1 MKTLLTSCSINEICR
16 AITTLNC
23 IKDNNITP
31 NNINAAAALIQSEY
45 PTLELNVLN
54 QIILDGIMQKF
65 NTSSYAQYNDIP
77 NLLNWIRIYK
87 KNNPSKEDIIAEKMA
102 YIKSQGF

>member
-1 MKTLLTSCSINEICR
+1 
-16 AITTLNC
+16 
-23 IKDNNITP
+23 
-31 NNINAAAALIQSEY
+31 
-45 PTLELNVLN
+45 
-54 QIILDGIMQKF
+54 MQKF